1 MTTRNKGPHF
11 LSRWRHLYRDRRGV
25 AAVEFALILP
35 VMLAV
40 YLGGIQIGEGFAI
53 NIKVTEVAHSVADI
67 AAQYISID
75 NADMSGILNASAQII
90 APYPPG
96 NIVVTVSEVT
106 TNSKGV
112 ATVTWSDSLN
122 GTARTVGTT
131 ITLPTSLQIANISL
145 ILGEVSY
152 TYTPVIGYVVAGS
165 FVLSDSYYLCPRL
178 SNSVTRVNS

>member
-1 MTTRNKGPHF
+1 MTRPRKRPAI
-11 LSRWRHLYRDRRGV
+11 LSRWRTFRGDRRGV

-40 YLGGIQIGEGFAI
+40 YLGGIQIGEGFTI
-53 NIKVTEVAHSVADI
+53 DIKVTEVAHSVADI
-67 AAQYISID
+67 ASQYISID
-75 NADMSGILNASAQII
+75 NSDMAGILNASAQII
-90 APYPPG
+90 APYSPSK
-96 NIVVTVSEVT
+96 IVVTVSEVT
-106 TNSKGV
+106 TNSSGV

-131 ITLPTSLQIANISL
+131 ITLPTSLKIANISL

-152 TYTPVIGYVVAGS
+152 TYTPAIGYVVTGN
-165 FVLSDSYYLCPRL
+165 FVLKDSYYLLPRL